1 MEAAEGDIRTLSSR
15 VGSLKGL
22 RDEADAVREAASVL
36 RALQPLLAKISPA
49 DPTSQ
54 LCSSSP
60 DRTLAYLRR

>member
-1 MEAAEGDIRTLSSR
+1 MFSSKIFSKYFQ
-15 VGSLKGL
+15 VS
-22 RDEADAVREAASVL
+22 DEADAVRGAASVL